1 LKATEAKAYSS
12 GKTKAVTLP
21 STLPN
26 GSHPV
31 FIIRKMPPRTAIKLL
46 SVLKINI
53 EVDLEAADRPEKA
66 LRKAIKNL
74 DAQKLLE
81 VVNTVIPD
89 CVVEPK
95 VVLGKAKRAGE
106 LSIDDIEL
114 DDLFHLFDE
123 IWEWSGLTE
132 KAAKE
137 RAKFR

>member
-21 STLPN
+21 SILPD
-26 GSHPV
+26 GTHPV

-46 SVLKINI
+46 GVLKINVDI
-53 EVDLEAADRPEKA
+53 DLEAKPEKA
-66 LRKAIKNL
+66 LKRAMKDL

-81 VVNTVIPD
+81 VVNIVIPD
-89 CVVEPK
+89 CVVEPRI
-95 VVLGKAKRAGE
+95 VPGKAEGTDE

-114 DDLFHLFDE
+114 DDLFHLFDK

>member
-12 GKTKAVTLP
+12 GKTKPVTLP
-21 STLPN
+21 STLPD

-31 FIIRKMPPRTAIKLL
+31 FIIRKMPPKTAIKLL
-46 SVLKINI
+46 GLLKINI
-53 EVDLEAADRPEKA
+53 GVDLEAASKPEKA
-66 LRKAIKNL
+66 LKKAMKKLNAQNL
-74 DAQKLLE
+74 LD

-95 VVLGKAKRAGE
+95 VVLGNAEKADE

-123 IWEWSGLTE
+123 IWKWSGLTE